1 MTRAASIISTV
12 LHPMMVTPATFGLL
26 IYTGNSIPENAHLLF
41 IIAFFFSTILA
52 IATVYYMKQ
61 KGIVSN
67 MDVSI
72 REERVQPLILGSFYC
87 GLGFLLLKYF
97 NAPALIQ
104 GLMFCYAFNTA
115 IVWFITRKWKISI
128 HAIGLSGPLVAL
140 WIHGFHFPV
149 FMGIALVL
157 LCVSRV
163 ILKAH
168 TPAQVIAGAGMAMS
182 LAYIELTLLF
192 L

>member
-1 MTRAASIISTV
+1 
-12 LHPMMVTPATFGLL
+12 MMVTPATFGLL
-26 IYTGNSIPENAHLLF
+26 IYTGSSIPENSHLLF

-67 MDVSI
+67 MDVST
-72 REERVQPLILGSFYC
+72 REERVQPLAFGSIYC
-87 GLGFLLLKYF
+87 GLGFLLLKYLD
-97 NAPALIQ
+97 APALIQ

-140 WIHGFHFPV
+140 WLHGFHLPI

-163 ILKAH
+163 ILKVH
-168 TPAQVIAGAGMAMS
+168 TPAQVIAGAGMAMG
-182 LAYIELTLLF
+182 LAYVQLTLLF